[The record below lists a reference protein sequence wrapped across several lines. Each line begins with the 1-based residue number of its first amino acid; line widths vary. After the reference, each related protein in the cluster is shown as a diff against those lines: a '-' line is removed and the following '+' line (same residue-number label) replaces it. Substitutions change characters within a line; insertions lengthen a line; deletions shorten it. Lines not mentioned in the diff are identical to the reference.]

1 MVQNPDK
8 YNYDYM
14 EFFNNI
20 NQENNE
26 NNQALFYLN
35 NNNLIVQNLNNDNND
50 ENKDFLDL
58 NGNDS
63 RFSPSNISCDK
74 KRIYYNNI
82 PRDNINKEKNKKLF
96 NITHSKRKPL
106 FNIDLINKIKF
117 KENEI
122 SSKNINNNKINNIN
136 SEDLSKDNGKNNILS
151 IKTNEHPQKG
161 NNRHNKF
168 SDDNL
173 RRKCKHLVLNSAMEF
188 LNKKIF
194 DLYEGHIGNNIYRKE
209 ILTMN
214 KSQKSNS
221 NIEYNR
227 ALYNK
232 KISDIFSENISTR
245 YTNYLPQHN
254 KLLIEKLKNE
264 EDENKRTYFNKIL
277 DLTFKDYLSHFIGK
291 AFIEELDGMKR
302 FENLRDTLVDD
313 SEYINI
319 LRYYLENFQSILN
332 NKNPRKPKK
341 K

>member
-63 RFSPSNISCDK
+63 RFSPSNISYDK

-151 IKTNEHPQKG
+151 IKTNEHPQKD

-173 RRKCKHLVLNSAMEF
+173 RRKCKHLVLNSVMEF

-302 FENLRDTLVDD
+302 FENLRDTLDDD

-332 NKNPRKPKK
+332 NKNPRKLKK

>member
-1 MVQNPDK
+1 
-8 YNYDYM
+8 
-14 EFFNNI
+14 
-20 NQENNE
+20 
-26 NNQALFYLN
+26 
-35 NNNLIVQNLNNDNND
+35 
-50 ENKDFLDL
+50 
-58 NGNDS
+58 
-63 RFSPSNISCDK
+63 
-74 KRIYYNNI
+74 
-82 PRDNINKEKNKKLF
+82 
-96 NITHSKRKPL
+96 
-106 FNIDLINKIKF
+106 
-117 KENEI
+117 
-122 SSKNINNNKINNIN
+122 
-136 SEDLSKDNGKNNILS
+136 
-151 IKTNEHPQKG
+151 
-161 NNRHNKF
+161 
-168 SDDNL
+168 
-173 RRKCKHLVLNSAMEF
+173 MEF

-302 FENLRDTLVDD
+302 FENLRDTLDDD